1 MSLGEKLRQA
11 RMESGLSQR
20 QLCGDEITRNM
31 LSQIEH
37 DTARPSMSTLQY
49 LAGRLGLPVSYFL
62 EEETAVSAN
71 IRCMELAWLQLG
83 AGDYDAALRQLEE
96 YRSPDSVCDREHAL
110 LLSLLYLNLAEQS
123 IANQKTVYARQLLER
138 AAELELEHPWLPE
151 LKNRR
156 MLLLGRLGEMPKQEE
171 IPNVDDV
178 LMLRADAALAAGDH
192 RRAAQI
198 LDAAELRTQPLWCL
212 LRGRAAMGAKEYAVA
227 AEYLKQA
234 EHAFPVETIALLES
248 CFRELGDFRSA
259 YDYACRARELP

>member
-1 MSLGEKLRQA
+1 MSLGEKLRKA
-11 RMESGLSQR
+11 RMDSGLSQR

-49 LAGRLGLPVSYFL
+49 LARRLGLPVSYFL
-62 EEETAVSAN
+62 EEEAAVSSN
-71 IRCMELAWLQLG
+71 SRCMELAWLQLG
-83 AGDYDAALRQLEE
+83 AGDCDAALRQLEE
-96 YRSPDSVCDREHAL
+96 YRSPDCVCDREHAL

-138 AAELELEHPWLPE
+138 AAELEPEHPWLPE

-156 MLLLGRLGEMPKQEE
+156 MLLLGRLGEMPRQEE

-212 LRGRAAMGAKEYAVA
+212 LRGRAAMGAKEYAAA

-234 EHAFPVETIALLES
+234 EPAFPAESIALLES
-248 CFRELGDFRSA
+248 CFRELGDYRAA
-259 YDYACRARELP
+259 YDYACKARELP

>member
-11 RMESGLSQR
+11 RMEAGLSQR

-37 DTARPSMSTLQY
+37 DTARPSMATLQY
-49 LAGRLGLPVSYFL
+49 LASRLGLPVSFFL
-62 EEETAVSAN
+62 EEDAAVSSN

-83 AGDYDAALRQLEE
+83 AGDYDGALRRLEE
-96 YRSPDSVCDREHAL
+96 YRSPDCVCDREHAL

-123 IANQKTVYARQLLER
+123 IAGRKTVYARQLLER
-138 AAELELEHPWLPE
+138 AAELEPEHPWLPE

-156 MLLLGRLGEMPKQEE
+156 MMLLGRLGEMPRHEE

-178 LMLRADAALAAGDH
+178 LMLRANAVLAAGDH

-198 LDAAELRTQPLWCL
+198 LDAAEQRTQSVWCL
-212 LRGRAAMGAKEYAVA
+212 LRGRAAMGAKEYAA
-227 AEYLKQA
+227 AADYLKQA
-234 EHAFPVETIALLES
+234 EAAFPGETIPLLES
-248 CFRELGDFRSA
+248 CFRELGDFQSA
-259 YDYACRARELP
+259 YAYACKARELP

>member
-11 RMESGLSQR
+11 RMETGLSQR

-71 IRCMELAWLQLG
+71 LRCMELAWLQLG

-138 AAELELEHPWLPE
+138 AAELEPEHPWLPE

-156 MLLLGRLGEMPKQEE
+156 MLLLGRLGEMPKQED

-198 LDAAELRTQPLWCL
+198 LDAAELHAVSVVPAPGQSGHGRKGVCCCGGISEAGGTCFSRGDHSIAGKLLPGAGGFPLCL
-212 LRGRAAMGAKEYAVA
+212 
-227 AEYLKQA
+227 
-234 EHAFPVETIALLES
+234 
-248 CFRELGDFRSA
+248 
-259 YDYACRARELP
+259 

>member
-11 RMESGLSQR
+11 RMEAGLSQR

-49 LAGRLGLPVSYFL
+49 LAQRLGLPVSYFL
-62 EEETAVSAN
+62 EEDASVSSN

-83 AGDYDAALRQLEE
+83 AGDYDGALRHLGE

-110 LLSLLYLNLAEQS
+110 LLSLLYLNLAEQG

-138 AAELELEHPWLPE
+138 AAELEPEHPWLPE

-156 MLLLGRLGEMPKQEE
+156 LMLLGRLGEIPRLEE
-171 IPNVDDV
+171 IPDVDDV
-178 LMLRADAALAAGDH
+178 LMLRANAVLAAGDH
-192 RRAAQI
+192 QRAAQI
-198 LDAAELRTQPLWCL
+198 LDAAEHRTQPVWCL
-212 LRGRAAMGAKEYAVA
+212 LRGRAAMGAKEYAAA
-227 AEYLKQA
+227 AEFLKQA
-234 EHAFPVETIALLES
+234 EQAFPVQTIPLLES

-259 YDYACRARELP
+259 YDYACKARELP

>member
-1 MSLGEKLRQA
+1 MI
-11 RMESGLSQR
+11 GL
-20 QLCGDEITRNM
+20 
-31 LSQIEH
+31 H
-37 DTARPSMSTLQY
+37 K
-49 LAGRLGLPVSYFL
+49 
-62 EEETAVSAN
+62 
-71 IRCMELAWLQLG
+71 
-83 AGDYDAALRQLEE
+83 
-96 YRSPDSVCDREHAL
+96 
-110 LLSLLYLNLAEQS
+110 
-123 IANQKTVYARQLLER
+123 QK
-138 AAELELEHPWLPE
+138 
-151 LKNRR
+151 
-156 MLLLGRLGEMPKQEE
+156 EMPKQEE

-248 CFRELGDFRSA
+248 CFRELGDYRSA